1 MHEFSITTQLVDS
14 VLQELKKYDVKKV
27 NEVYIEIGELTFLAH
42 EQVKFAY
49 EILTKDN
56 ILKDSKLVIKERK
69 TVCKCSACGYEGSIE
84 YENDEAHHFSFPK
97 LCCPKCGSDI
107 EIIKGKDCVVKNIKA
122 VVENV

>member
-69 TVCKCSACGYEGSIE
+69 TVCKCSACSY
-84 YENDEAHHFSFPK
+84 
-97 LCCPKCGSDI
+97 
-107 EIIKGKDCVVKNIKA
+107 
-122 VVENV
+122 